1 VSYYAITF
9 WRNGE
14 TKTASVWHE
23 SEAVRIRQSLLAAGY
38 SVCVQEVW
46 Q

>member
-1 VSYYAITF
+1 VTYYAITF

-14 TKTASVWHE
+14 TKTARVWHE
-23 SEAVRIRQSLLAAGY
+23 SEAVRVRQSLLAAGY
-38 SVCVQEVW
+38 CVQVQEVE